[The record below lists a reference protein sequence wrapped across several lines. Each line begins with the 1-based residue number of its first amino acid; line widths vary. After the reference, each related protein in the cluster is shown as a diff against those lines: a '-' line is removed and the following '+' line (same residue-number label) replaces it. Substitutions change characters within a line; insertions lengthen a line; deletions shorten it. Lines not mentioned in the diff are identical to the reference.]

1 MWSGG
6 LWLPFHHLEFSHPSG
21 ILVFGLYGSY
31 DRETIA
37 IFIYPSY
44 LRQYFAT
51 TIHITPAHTPNPLL
65 HSHRA
70 LCANLD
76 ALRHYSSLQTPLC
89 PPPPS
94 TMYSFLISSSPVLY
108 LNSLVFG
115 LPGPKSSPPPAYLQ
129 ILFFGSLLTLTR
141 FLWDH
146 LILVPNGWQTATDDK
161 ERECLGGLV
170 ALTHSTLLLGPLFGL
185 LMTHPTMKPSSQFSD
200 SPPKW
205 NYVAKTLI
213 SYTTSYMLQDAFW
226 MLYYSTD
233 PSQSAYPS
241 PGENDMMFLLHHL
254 ATILYM
260 SSCRY
265 IDAGH
270 YSAMWLMW
278 LGEVTNPVHNVY
290 LLLEYARVNHPG
302 ENVEVLFFYFSK
314 GEGDDVRVAQFTSFI
329 DEFIISNIVASL
341 LSSPLLL
348 LSLRPLLRSPPYL
361 HWPPRRSLDSLRPHL
376 NPRRQEERRIGLG
389 YYLGDFNRG
398 GFEGELLLRVRCCY

>member
-1 MWSGG
+1 
-6 LWLPFHHLEFSHPSG
+6 
-21 ILVFGLYGSY
+21 
-31 DRETIA
+31 
-37 IFIYPSY
+37 
-44 LRQYFAT
+44 
-51 TIHITPAHTPNPLL
+51 
-65 HSHRA
+65 
-70 LCANLD
+70 
-76 ALRHYSSLQTPLC
+76 
-89 PPPPS
+89 
-94 TMYSFLISSSPVLY
+94 MYSFLISSSPVLY

-146 LILVPNGWQTATDDK
+146 LVLVPNGWQTATDDK

-205 NYVAKTLI
+205 NYAAKTLI

-341 LSSPLLL
+341 FSSPLLSSSL
-348 LSLRPLLRSPPYL
+348 AFALSYGLLRIFIGPLAGLWIVYDLILTPAGRKNVGL
-361 HWPPRRSLDSLRPHL
+361 VLGIIWAILI
-376 NPRRQEERRIGLG
+376 EEVLKGSF
-389 YYLGDFNRG
+389 YYAFD
-398 GFEGELLLRVRCCY
+398 VAIKAW

>member
-1 MWSGG
+1 
-6 LWLPFHHLEFSHPSG
+6 
-21 ILVFGLYGSY
+21 
-31 DRETIA
+31 
-37 IFIYPSY
+37 
-44 LRQYFAT
+44 
-51 TIHITPAHTPNPLL
+51 
-65 HSHRA
+65 
-70 LCANLD
+70 
-76 ALRHYSSLQTPLC
+76 
-89 PPPPS
+89 
-94 TMYSFLISSSPVLY
+94 MYSFLISSSPVLY

-146 LILVPNGWQTATDDK
+146 LVLVPNGWQTATDDK

-205 NYVAKTLI
+205 NYAAKTLI

-314 GEGDDVRVAQFTSFI
+314 AF
-329 DEFIISNIVASL
+329 A
-341 LSSPLLL
+341 LSYG
-348 LSLRPLLRSPPYL
+348 LLRIFIGPLAGLWIVYDLILTPAGRKNVGL
-361 HWPPRRSLDSLRPHL
+361 VLGIIWAILI
-376 NPRRQEERRIGLG
+376 EEVLKGSF
-389 YYLGDFNRG
+389 YYAFD
-398 GFEGELLLRVRCCY
+398 VAIKAW